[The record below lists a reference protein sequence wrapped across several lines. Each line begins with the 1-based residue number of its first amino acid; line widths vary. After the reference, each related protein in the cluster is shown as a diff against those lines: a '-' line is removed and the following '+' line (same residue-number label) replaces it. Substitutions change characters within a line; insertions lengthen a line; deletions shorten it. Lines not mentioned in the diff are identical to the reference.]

1 LFFKPDGTKMYVV
14 GSQNDNV
21 YQYSL
26 STAWDVST
34 ASYDS
39 VSFSVASQET
49 GPESVTFSPD
59 GTKMYVG
66 GTANDTVYQYTL
78 STGWDLSTASY
89 ASKSLSVSSQD
100 ATLTGFCF
108 NSDGTKLFASGTVSD
123 SIYQYNLSTAYDVST
138 GSYASKS
145 LDVSSEETNPRDVF
159 LADDDKTLYVVAA
172 ATQDAVLKYVM
183 TTAND
188 LSTAYYTGDRLDLSG
203 EQVLAQSFFMRSDK
217 KVGYTVDSF
226 TVDTVFQYDLAQ
238 YPAASPVT
246 ITGLTNGTSYTF
258 NVWAINP
265 FGWSSPSDASGSV
278 SPVAK
283 TAVFAGGGT
292 FGNRLTLDYINIATT
307 GNAQDWGDFAATRT
321 NVGSA
326 SSTTRGLFAAGE
338 YGGSNS
344 NVIEYINFSAQGT
357 VSDFGDLTYT
367 ADRAEGVSNSTYGIF
382 VYGTS
387 LNVVTMATTGNAT
400 SFGSLTTQRNDA
412 SSCSSPVYGYFSG
425 NNGGTDNIEYITIS
439 TSGSGTSF
447 GNLTA
452 GSNAGAGCSSETRGV
467 LALGFSSGT
476 YTNIIDYIT
485 LTTSGSGS
493 DFGDLTTTNGYFAG
507 TSSSVRGV
515 FAGGYNGS
523 MVNIISYV
531 TIATTGNATDFGDL
545 TSARDSLGAV
555 SNDHGGLQ

>member
-1 LFFKPDGTKMYVV
+1 MFNSDGTKFYMA
-14 GSQNDNV
+14 GINSGGKIF
-21 YQYSL
+21 QYSL
-26 STAWDVST
+26 STAYDIST

-39 VSFSVASQET
+39 VNFSFASQDPYPTAATFNNNGTKLFMLGQDNNNVYEYSLSSAYNISTLSYTTSFSVSSEAIDGQ
-49 GPESVTFSPD
+49 GLAFNAD
-59 GTKMYVG
+59 GTKMYYSKDG
-66 GTANDTVYQYTL
+66 GSAAVYSYSL
-78 STGWDLSTASY
+78 SSAFDISTASY
-89 ASKSLSVSSQD
+89 DNTNYNWSGTTTDGSSLQFSNDDSKFYLVSSG
-100 ATLTGFCF
+100 A
-108 NSDGTKLFASGTVSD
+108 
-123 SIYQYNLSTAYDVST
+123 
-138 GSYASKS
+138 
-145 LDVSSEETNPRDVF
+145 
-159 LADDDKTLYVVAA
+159 
-172 ATQDAVLKYVM
+172 DAVYQF
-183 TTAND
+183 A
-188 LSTAYYTGDRLDLSG
+188 
-203 EQVLAQSFFMRSDK
+203 
-217 KVGYTVDSF
+217 VGTEITS
-226 TVDTVFQYDLAQ
+226 
-238 YPAASPVT
+238 SPVT
-246 ITGLTNGTSYTF
+246 FTGLTNGTSYTF